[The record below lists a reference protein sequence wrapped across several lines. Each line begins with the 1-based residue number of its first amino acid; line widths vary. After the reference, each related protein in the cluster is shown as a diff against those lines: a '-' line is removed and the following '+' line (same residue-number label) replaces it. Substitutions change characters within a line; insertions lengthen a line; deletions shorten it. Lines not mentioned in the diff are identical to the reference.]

1 MTTEASSLEV
11 SSPICQ
17 AEIKMDSEDR
27 GAEETIE
34 ERLRGA
40 RNKKRSSESGSSSP
54 GKTLTRDSGVKKE
67 KKEAEKFERT
77 HQNEAIMIE
86 SDEFDKMREEEQEE
100 EDEEA
105 EAEDEDEEHE
115 DKEKEKDKAEFE
127 FEFESEVEAEA
138 EEKKDSVMGSNEE
151 ALNIALNDDQKQDRQ
166 KVSLSITLRHSQA
179 N

>member
-1 MTTEASSLEV
+1 
-11 SSPICQ
+11 
-17 AEIKMDSEDR
+17 MDSEDR

-67 KKEAEKFERT
+67 KKEAERT

-105 EAEDEDEEHE
+105 EEEDEDEEHE

-127 FEFESEVEAEA
+127 FESEVEAEAEA

-166 KVSLSITLRHSQA
+166 KVSLLITLRHSQA